1 VLMLSVGEWQEKGE
15 ATDFRA
21 VITTGPKAR
30 EIRRS
35 TRADGGR
42 CWAQGCGFDRE
53 WF

>member
-1 VLMLSVGEWQEKGE
+1 MLSVDGYREERE
-15 ATDFRA
+15 ATDLQA
-21 VITTGPKAR
+21 SITTDSKAG

-42 CWAQGCGFDRE
+42 GQAQGCGFHRE